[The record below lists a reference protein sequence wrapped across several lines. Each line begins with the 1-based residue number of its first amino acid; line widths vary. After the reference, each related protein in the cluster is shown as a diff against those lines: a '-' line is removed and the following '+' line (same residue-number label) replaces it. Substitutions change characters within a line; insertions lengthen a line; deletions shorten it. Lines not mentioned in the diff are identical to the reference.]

1 MYNRENMLCE
11 KEKLLLKFILSEMKE
26 KGFPPTIREM
36 RGVINVK
43 SLRGVTYHLDELQK
57 KNYIHRER
65 LSRGITIL
73 PRAFALSDDDSLSD
87 AAISI
92 PIIGKVAAGNP
103 IYTYENFSELISVP
117 CSIARNK
124 KDYYA
129 LQVGGDSMIGD
140 NIMDKDIVVIKKQNY
155 ANDGQIVVAVINE
168 EATIK
173 RFYKEKKC
181 FRLQPSNPEFEPIYV
196 KELIINGV
204 MVGLIRN
211 FIN

>member
-1 MYNRENMLCE
+1 MLCE
-11 KEKLLLKFILSEMKE
+11 KEKLLLKFIISEIKE
-26 KGFPPTIREM
+26 RGFPPTIREM
-36 RGVINVK
+36 REVISVK
-43 SLRGVTYHLDELQK
+43 SLRGVTYHLDELQR

-73 PRAFALSDDDSLSD
+73 PRAFALGDDDTLFDTAVSV
-87 AAISI
+87 

-103 IYTYENFSELISVP
+103 IYIYENFNESISVP
-117 CSIARNK
+117 FSIAKNK

-129 LQVGGDSMIGD
+129 LEITGDSMIGD
-140 NIMDKDIVVIKKQNY
+140 NIMNKDIVVIKKQNY
-155 ANDGQIVVAVINE
+155 ACNGQIVVAVIGE

-173 RFYKEKKC
+173 RFYKEKEN

-196 KELIINGV
+196 KELIINGI

>member
-1 MYNRENMLCE
+1 MLCE

-36 RGVINVK
+36 KEVINVK

-73 PRAFALSDDDSLSD
+73 PRAFTLTDYDNLSE

-92 PIIGKVAAGNP
+92 PVIGKVAAGNP
-103 IYTYENFSELISVP
+103 IYTYENFNELISVP
-117 CSIARNK
+117 CSIAKNK

-129 LQVGGDSMIGD
+129 LEIRGDSMIGD

-155 ANDGQIVVAVINE
+155 ANNGQIVVAVINE

-173 RFYKEKKC
+173 RFYKEKEC

-196 KELIINGV
+196 KELIINGI

-211 FIN
+211 LIN